1 MSEQRF
7 SNLTEWLAENL
18 DATSIKMLKF
28 SKLTGGAIQENWIFD
43 FLITGGSQEGKKKFV
58 LRTDASS
65 GVTTS
70 HSRTEEFQIQ
80 KVAYDA
86 GVCVPMP
93 IVVCSDNSIIGSP
106 FYLMEFIPGFASAR
120 QIVRDPDLS
129 NFGPNL
135 VKQLGQEL
143 AKIHKIQPSDI
154 NFDFLKIP
162 ESHPA
167 DERISVYRGYL
178 DELQKGYPVLEYALN
193 WLEENKP
200 QSENIALVHS
210 DFRTGN
216 YLILDGQLKAILDW
230 EFAHWGDPM
239 EDIGWICARCW
250 RFGNDHLH
258 VTGIGTLSDFLKGY
272 RIFEVTESFRKIV
285 AYWQV
290 MAETRWSIIALQ
302 QAQRNQSDVEVS
314 LELALTGRMSAEMEY
329 NLLTTIAGIEEA

>member
-1 MSEQRF
+1 MPKNRF
-7 SNLTEWLAENL
+7 NNLTEWLAEKL
-18 DATSIKMLKF
+18 DATSIKLLKF
-28 SKLTGGAIQENWIFD
+28 SKLSGGAIQENWYFD
-43 FLITGGSQEGKKKFV
+43 FLITGGRLEGRKKFV

-65 GVTTS
+65 AVSAS
-70 HSRTEEFQIQ
+70 HSRIEEFQIQ

-86 GVCVPMP
+86 GISVPMP
-93 IVVCSDNSIIGSP
+93 IVVCSDDSIIGSP
-106 FYLMEFIPGFASAR
+106 FYLMEFISGISSAR
-120 QIVRDPDLS
+120 QIVKDPELP

-135 VKQLGQEL
+135 VKQLGKEL
-143 AKIHKIQPSDI
+143 AKIHQIQPSSS

-167 DERISVYRGYL
+167 DERICVYRGYL
-178 DELQKGYPVLEYALN
+178 DEFQKGYPVLEYALN

-200 QSENIALVHS
+200 QFEKITLVHS

-216 YLILDGQLKAILDW
+216 YLIANGQLKAILDW
-230 EFAHWGDPM
+230 EFSHWGDPM
-239 EDIGWICARCW
+239 EDIGWVCARCW

-258 VTGIGTLSDFLKGY
+258 VTGIGTLNDFLEGY
-272 RIFEVTESFRKIV
+272 GVLEVTESFRKLI

-302 QAQRNQSDVEVS
+302 QARRNQSEVGVS

-329 NLLTTIAGIEEA
+329 NLLTTIAGIEEV

>member
-1 MSEQRF
+1 MSKKRF
-7 SNLTEWLAENL
+7 GNLTEWLAENL
-18 DATSIKMLKF
+18 DATSIKVLKF
-28 SKLTGGAIQENWIFD
+28 KKLSGGAIQENWFFD
-43 FLITGGSQEGKKKFV
+43 LLITGGRLEGKQKFV

-65 GVTTS
+65 TVSAS
-70 HSRTEEFQIQ
+70 HSRAEEFQIH

-86 GVCVPMP
+86 GICVPMP
-93 IVVCSDNSIIGSP
+93 IVVCSDNSVIGSP
-106 FYLMEFIPGFASAR
+106 FYLMEFIPGFSSAR
-120 QIVRDPDLS
+120 QIVRNLDLP

-143 AKIHKIQPSDI
+143 AKIHQIQPSNT

-178 DELQKGYPVLEYALN
+178 DELLKGFPVLEYALN

-200 QSENIALVHS
+200 HSENLTLVHS

-216 YLILDGQLKAILDW
+216 YLILDGQLKAVLDW
-230 EFAHWGDPM
+230 EFSHWGDPM
-239 EDIGWICARCW
+239 EDIGWVCARCW

-272 RIFEVTESFRKIV
+272 GILQVTESFRKKI

-302 QAQRNQSDVEVS
+302 QAQRNQSEVGVS

-329 NLLTTIAGIEEA
+329 NLLTTIAGIEEV